1 MFHWQLEGTG
11 FEVPDDHSMLVPSVT
26 IPSFSLSMAPPGRAG
41 TEYGHR
47 AVPAVVQGRTLIF
60 LAHTV

>member
-11 FEVPDDHSMLVPSVT
+11 FEVPDDYSMLVPSIT
-26 IPSFSLSMAPPGRAG
+26 IPSISLPMASPGRAD

-47 AVPAVVQGRTLIF
+47 AVPVVAQGRT
-60 LAHTV
+60 H